1 MNFPQSIDVILVAG
15 STGKEGSLDMFFCE
29 SRDRNRDRFEPDP
42 PEQKVHS
49 IGNQPEIFTTY
60 WRIEYSLLLLAG

>member
-29 SRDRNRDRFEPDP
+29 SRDRNRDRFEPDHQE
-42 PEQKVHS
+42 PEVNT
-49 IGNQPEIFTTY
+49 IGS
-60 WRIEYSLLLLAG
+60 SLFHVGKTGY